1 MKNKLLSFVL
11 LTLSLTGA
19 GAQAIQQEDRQND
32 EVIVYR
38 LPEPRQVFILRGD
51 NNVVYKA
58 SIPAASIVNN
68 SFILPDNARTESLAI
83 YQDGKR
89 IHTFTTFTADV
100 VVVLR
105 RGEMPRQ
112 VKVIQVHVPGL
123 KAASPLEVVY
133 GVRDSG
139 LTWDFLLDLEVT
151 DGGNLN
157 STLIAQIVAAAS
169 LPETTRL
176 ILAREP
182 EIILTAASNAL
193 LEDSSV
199 YFNLGKQLL
208 EAGKRQLIKVEEG
221 TTKYNIVYRWDAN
234 RSERPSAFLRAQ
246 NPLKTMAGNVR
257 LAFNSGGIFI
267 SGDGTRMSNISPDRP
282 FDLQIGEQPNIIT
295 YKSLVTA
302 EFPNRENL
310 PFTHSFEYQVEN
322 NSSRAIDLEIEIPV
336 AIGNRHR
343 TEYHFTKEPDERPG
357 GSMLWRYT
365 VAPNQKIELKF
376 SYDADLRNDPSYNR
390 FNYYEGGR

>member
-1 MKNKLLSFVL
+1 MKTKLLSFVFF
-11 LTLSLTGA
+11 TLILTGL
-19 GAQAIQQEDRQND
+19 GAQAVQDRQNND

-58 SIPAASIVNN
+58 AIPAASIVNN
-68 SFILPDNARTESLAI
+68 SFILPDNVRTESLAV
-83 YQDGKR
+83 YQEGKR
-89 IHTFTTFTADV
+89 VYTYTTFTADV

-112 VKVIQVHVPGL
+112 VRVVQVHVPEL
-123 KAASPLEVVY
+123 KAGVPLEVVY

-139 LTWDFLLDLEVT
+139 LTWDFILDLEVT

-157 STLIAQIVAAAS
+157 SALIAQIVAASS

-199 YFNLGKQLL
+199 YISLGKLLL

-221 TTKYNIVYRWDAN
+221 TAKYNIIYRWDAN
-234 RSERPSAFLRAQ
+234 RSERPAAFLRAQ
-246 NPLKTMAGNVR
+246 NPLKTMANLVR
-257 LAFNSGGIFI
+257 FTLNSGGIFI
-267 SGDGTRMSNISPDRP
+267 SGEGSRMISISPDRS
-282 FDLQIGEQPNIIT
+282 FDFQIGEQPNIT
-295 YKSLVTA
+295 THKSLVTA

-322 NSSRAIDLEIEIPV
+322 KSSRAIDLEIEIPV

-357 GSMLWRYT
+357 GSMLWRYS
-365 VAPNQKIELKF
+365 VPPNQKIELKF

>member
-1 MKNKLLSFVL
+1 MKGRFLLFVFL
-11 LTLSLTGA
+11 ALVLTGA
-19 GAQAIQQEDRQND
+19 GAQAQIQQSREND
-32 EVIVYR
+32 EIIVYR
-38 LPEPRQVFILRGD
+38 LPEPRQVFIFRGD

-58 SIPAASIVNN
+58 SIPTASIVNS
-68 SFILPDNARTESLAI
+68 SFILPDNVRIDSLAI
-83 YQDGKR
+83 YQDRKR
-89 IHTFTTFTADV
+89 IQTFSTFTADV

-112 VKVIQVHVPGL
+112 VKVVQVHVPEL

-139 LTWDFLLDLEVT
+139 LTWDFLLDLEVM

-157 STLIAQIVAAAS
+157 SALVAQINASGS

-182 EIILTAASNAL
+182 EIILTSSSNAL
-193 LEDSSV
+193 LEDAAV
-199 YFNLGKQLL
+199 FFNLGKLL
-208 EAGKRQLIKVEEG
+208 IEAGKRHSIKLEEG
-221 TTKYNIVYRWDAN
+221 STKYSIVYRWDAN
-234 RSERPSAFLRAQ
+234 RSERPYAFLRAQ
-246 NPLKTMAGNVR
+246 TPLKTMARSVR
-257 LAFNSGGIFI
+257 YTLNSGGIFN
-267 SGDGTRMSNISPDRP
+267 SGSNSTVNISPDRP
-282 FDLQIGEQPNIIT
+282 YDLQIGEQPNIIT

-322 NSSRAIDLEIEIPV
+322 QSSRAVDLEILIPV

-343 TEYHFTKEPDERPG
+343 TEYRFTKEPDERPG
-357 GSMLWRYT
+357 GSML
-365 VAPNQKIELKF
+365 
-376 SYDADLRNDPSYNR
+376 
-390 FNYYEGGR
+390 